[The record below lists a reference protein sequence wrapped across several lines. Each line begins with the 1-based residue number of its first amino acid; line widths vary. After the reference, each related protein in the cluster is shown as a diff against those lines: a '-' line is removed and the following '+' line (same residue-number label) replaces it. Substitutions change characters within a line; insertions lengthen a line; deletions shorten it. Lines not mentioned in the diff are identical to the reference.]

1 MLTNCKI
8 STAKTA
14 GFCFGVDRAVKI
26 VYNKL
31 DNRHNVVTLG
41 PIIHNRNVVA
51 DLEARGCKA
60 VELSEVKKDNTVI
73 IRSHGVGQAVYDA
86 LEEIGAEVVDATCP
100 FVERIHKIAHEKSSQ
115 GYVILIAGDAQHP
128 EVQGIRGHC
137 VGESYVFNGCEE
149 FENLV
154 KSQDFL
160 QKKVAILAQTTYNNR
175 MWKSCC
181 QKALELIPDA
191 LIFDTICN
199 ATAERQREARELAMK
214 SDVMIIVGGKQ
225 SSNTHK
231 LKAVCDEYC
240 PCYLIEN
247 ASELGDIDLSHTKFI
262 GISAGASTPAYII
275 KEVQQTMSEI
285 LNTIDEE
292 FNFEEELE
300 KTLKKIHTGMK
311 VDGVVTS
318 INNGEVIVDIGTKH
332 TGYIPVSELTDD
344 PTKKPEDVVSVG
356 ETVALIVLKTNDQE
370 GIVTLSKK
378 KVDAALGFEKIV
390 AAKEAETILEG
401 VVTNVVKGG
410 VLVATNG
417 VKVFVPASQAT
428 PRRDY
433 DLNELLKTTVKFK
446 ILEVNEAKQRAVGSI
461 RVVAREERD
470 AARAKFFE
478 GVNVGDVVTGEVKSV
493 TDYGVFVDLGGVDGL
508 IRRADL
514 SWTRIKHPSDVM
526 KVGDKVEV
534 TIKDIDDETKK
545 VSLVYKKDS
554 ENPWEIFNANY
565 GVGTVCKATIVSI
578 TSFGAFAQIIDGID
592 GLIHISQIANQRVNN
607 VADILTVGQE
617 VEVKITEI
625 DLEKK
630 RISLS
635 MRALLPEEETEEAE
649 AVEEAVEAE
658 AEVEAVAEVEEVAAE
673 AEAETET
680 AE

>member
-8 STAKTA
+8 CTAKTA

-26 VYNKL
+26 VYNML
-31 DNRHNVVTLG
+31 DNRNNVVTLG

-60 VELSEVKKDNTVI
+60 VELSEVQKDNTVI
-73 IRSHGVGQAVYDA
+73 IRSHGVGQDVYDRLA
-86 LEEIGAEVVDATCP
+86 NIGAEVVDATCP
-100 FVERIHKIAHEKSSQ
+100 FVERIHKIAYEKSSQ
-115 GYVILIAGDAQHP
+115 GYAVLIAGDAEHP

-137 VGESYVFNGCEE
+137 VGESFVFNSCEE
-149 FENLV
+149 YENLV
-154 KSQDFL
+154 RENDFFE
-160 QKKVAILAQTTYNNR
+160 KKVAILAQTTYNNR
-175 MWKSCC
+175 MWKECC
-181 QKALELIPDA
+181 KTARRITPDA

-214 SDVMIIVGGKQ
+214 ADVMIIVGGRQ

-240 PCYLIEN
+240 PCYLIET
-247 ASELGDIDLSHTKFI
+247 ASELDDIDLSFAKFI

-285 LNTIDEE
+285 LNNVDEE

-311 VDGVVTS
+311 VEGTVTAV
-318 INNGEVIVDIGTKH
+318 NNGEVIVDIGTKH
-332 TGYIPVSELTDD
+332 TGYIPANELTED
-344 PTKKPEDVVSVG
+344 PTKSPEDVVKVG
-356 ETVALIVLKTNDQE
+356 ETIPLIVLKTNDQE

-378 KVDAALGFEKIV
+378 KVDAALGFEKV
-390 AAKEAETILEG
+390 AAAKEEDAILEG

-417 VKVFVPASQAT
+417 VKVFIPASQAA
-428 PRRDY
+428 PRRDF

-446 ILEVNEAKQRAVGSI
+446 ILEVNEAKQRAVGSV
-461 RVVAREERD
+461 RVVAREERE

-478 GVNVGDVVTGEVKSV
+478 NVHPGDVVNGEVKSV

-508 IRRADL
+508 VRRADL
-514 SWTRIKHPSDVM
+514 SWKRIKHPSDVLN
-526 KVGDKVEV
+526 VGDKVEV

-545 VSLVYKKDS
+545 VSLVYKKDE
-554 ENPWEIFNANY
+554 ENPWEIFKSNY
-565 GVGTVCKATIVSI
+565 EVGTVTKAEIVSI
-578 TSFGAFAQIIDGID
+578 TSFGAFAQIIEGID
-592 GLIHISQIANQRVNN
+592 GLIHISQIANQRVDN

-617 VEVKITEI
+617 VDVKITEI
-625 DLEKK
+625 DYDKK

-635 MRALLPEEETEEAE
+635 MRALLPEEDDDAEVETDAEVEAEEVEAETEEA
-649 AVEEAVEAE
+649 
-658 AEVEAVAEVEEVAAE
+658 
-673 AEAETET
+673 
-680 AE
+680 

>member
-8 STAKTA
+8 CTAKTA

-31 DNRHNVVTLG
+31 DNRNNVVTLG
-41 PIIHNRNVVA
+41 PIIHNRNVVE

-60 VELSEVKKDNTVI
+60 VELSEVRKEHTVI
-73 IRSHGVGQAVYDA
+73 IRSHGVGQAVYDK
-86 LEEIGAEVVDATCP
+86 LNEIGAEVVDATCP

-115 GYVILIAGDAQHP
+115 GYEIFIAGDADHP
-128 EVQGIRGHC
+128 EVAGIRGHC
-137 VGESYVFNGCEE
+137 VGESYVFGSCEE

-154 KSQDFL
+154 KKQDFFT
-160 QKKVAILAQTTYNNR
+160 KKVAILAQTTYNNR
-175 MWKSCC
+175 MWKQCC
-181 QKALELIPDA
+181 EAAGRLLPEA

-199 ATAERQREARELAMK
+199 ATSERQREVRELAMK
-214 SDVMIIVGGKQ
+214 ADAMIIVGGKH

-240 PCYLIEN
+240 PCYLIEE
-247 ASELGDIDLSHTKFI
+247 ASDLGNIDLSLAKFI

-275 KEVQQTMSEI
+275 KEVQQTMSEM
-285 LNTIDEE
+285 LNTVEEE

-311 VDGVVTS
+311 VEGIVTA

-332 TGYIPVSELTDD
+332 TGYIPASELTDD
-344 PTKKPEDVVSVG
+344 PTLKTEDVVKVG
-356 ETVALIVLKTNDQE
+356 EKVDLIVLKTNDQE

-390 AAKEAETILEG
+390 AAKEEDAVLTG
-401 VVTNVVKGG
+401 TVTNVVKGG
-410 VLVATNG
+410 VLVASNG
-417 VKVFVPASQAT
+417 VKVFIPASQAT
-428 PRRDY
+428 PRRDF
-433 DLNELLKTTVKFK
+433 DLNELLKTSVSFK
-446 ILEVNEAKQRAVGSI
+446 ILEVNEGKQRAVGSI
-461 RVVAREERD
+461 RIVAREERE

-478 GVNVGDVVTGEVKSV
+478 NVHAGDAVTGEVKSI

-514 SWTRIKHPSDVM
+514 SWKRIKHPSDVVS
-526 KVGDKVEV
+526 VGDKIEV
-534 TIKDIDDETKK
+534 TIKDIDEETKK
-545 VSLVYKKDS
+545 VSLTYKKDS
-554 ENPWEIFNANY
+554 ENPWEIFKANY
-565 GVGTVCKATIVSI
+565 EEGMVCKATIVSI

-617 VEVKITEI
+617 VDVKITEI
-625 DLEKK
+625 DLDKK

-649 AVEEAVEAE
+649 EIEETEAE
-658 AEVEAVAEVEEVAAE
+658 AVVENETE
-673 AEAETET
+673 AE
-680 AE
+680 